1 MLVGALT
8 CHMYADYKQEKR
20 QEALIDKAVYE
31 NHKLYESV
39 SDMQQKVDSLEDDLA
54 EANQEIAELKKRE
67 IERQKVVARKQVEA
81 KAKAKAQE
89 SQGQT
94 FHVTHYTA
102 TCKGC
107 SGITKTGVNVKNT
120 IYFEGY
126 RIIAVD
132 TNLIPLGSIVEMSDG
147 KRTFKAIAIDVGG
160 GIRGNEID
168 LLVGS
173 VKEALALGKK
183 DMKVRFI
190 RKGW

>member
-1 MLVGALT
+1 
-8 CHMYADYKQEKR
+8 MYADYKQEKR

-39 SDMQQKVDSLEDDLA
+39 SDMQHKVDSLEDDLA
-54 EANQEIAELKKRE
+54 EANKEIAELKKRD
-67 IERQKVVARKQVEA
+67 IERQKAIVKKQNEV
-81 KAKAKAQE
+81 KKAQAI
-89 SQGQT
+89 QGQT
-94 FHVTHYTA
+94 YHVTHYTA

-107 SGITKTGVNVKNT
+107 SGITRTGIDVRNT
-120 IYFEGY
+120 VYHNGY

-147 KRTFKAIAIDVGG
+147 KRTFKAQALDVGG
-160 GIRGNEID
+160 GIKGHEID

-173 VKEALALGKK
+173 VKEALTLGKK
-183 DMKVRFI
+183 DMKVRII